1 MRSFVL
7 SMFLV
12 IGLAAPTSAQV
23 TGTVTGSASNAETG
37 EPLTS
42 VQLSIVGSGLGSL
55 SGPDGRYQ
63 IANVPSGPQTLRAEL
78 IGFATINV
86 SITVTA
92 GAAVVQDFGLSLQA
106 LAMDEIVVTGVP
118 GGTRIR
124 AIGNSVDRLNAAEI
138 TRVAPTATVQQV
150 LQGRSPGVNMS
161 SNGIVGTG
169 TRIRIRGASQLSNNQ
184 SMQPLIYIDG
194 IRANNDEHMG
204 LGSVVKRNIMATID
218 PESIERIEVLKGP
231 AAATLYGTEAS
242 RGVINIITKRGQEG
256 AVQVEMSVRGGMNYM
271 AQGVRDKLQHD
282 NYWTDPSDGQRYGRN
297 ICTGSGSAD
306 CPALKMLDYM
316 DELGRPIFTAGQIQ
330 SYSGSISGGSAD
342 SQYYFGGTYS
352 RETGVQSHNYLN
364 KLNVRTNFDTQL
376 SENVGVTLRMGYTNS
391 RDRLIR
397 DGYAS
402 RVEAIEFG
410 SPRYLPTNRCRTTPS
425 DGCAYHIGFSRT
437 QHPTRDEAEFN
448 NTELDRFTGGITFN
462 IDAFDWLTTRFT
474 SGIDYTGEQNF
485 RFRNFQTNDTT
496 AFMLG
501 TNGAKGY
508 RNESRVSSFLSTT
521 DFSSTA
527 NFTLPWNISSSTSV
541 GVQYYTR
548 SRSHL
553 GARGDRFAGPGLSTI
568 TATEIKRTP
577 SNSFVSNNTLGT
589 YVQEVLGLNDRLFF
603 TAALRVDNNSAFG
616 SEIAFLTYPKFSLSW
631 VVSEEPWFVDS
642 GPSWINTMRL
652 RGAWG
657 QSGEQPNS
665 FASLRTWSP
674 VEAPGGAGV
683 TPQTL
688 GNPDLTAEVGEETE
702 FGLDLDILERVSLEM
717 TYYHKLTHGAILSRD
732 LPPSGGFQ
740 GQRQVNAGEI
750 RNSGFEAGINANLVD
765 GSAWRLDVGFN
776 IAYNESEIL
785 QLSGEKG
792 DTTIIFNAFNS
803 MEQRVGAPPWSWFGV
818 DVISGDFAA
827 DGSGDVINALCSN
840 GAGGTLPCFDAA
852 GTTIAPRVFL
862 GRAIPPWESSFTADL
877 GIGDNLTLHALFTSE
892 MGHKRFDNQVRQRN
906 RLYTVSTEA
915 NFPAEWETNNL
926 WELKATIQGNERITD
941 GWTNDVGFIRLKEVS
956 LSYELPENLALGV
969 DRAVLQIAARN
980 MMTWSDWTSA
990 DPEVVY
996 QGDTY
1001 RPFFGQ
1007 DNQPIPQQITA
1018 SIRVNF

>member
-7 SMFLV
+7 SVFLV

-23 TGTVTGSASNAETG
+23 TGTVTGTALDAESG
-37 EPLTS
+37 EPLAS

-63 IANVPSGPQTLRAEL
+63 IANVPGGSQTLRAER
-78 IGFATINV
+78 IGYATMNV
-86 SITVTA
+86 AITVTS
-92 GAAVVQDFGLSLQA
+92 GAAVVQDFGMSLQA

-118 GGTRIR
+118 GGTRMR
-124 AIGNSVDRLNAAEI
+124 AIGNSVDRLSAADI
-138 TRVAPTATVQQV
+138 SRVTPVTTVQQV
-150 LQGRSPGVNMS
+150 LRGRSPGVNMS

-184 SMQPLIYIDG
+184 SMSPLIYIDG

-204 LGSVVKRNIMATID
+204 LGSVVKRNIMASID
-218 PESIERIEVLKGP
+218 PEQIERIEVLKGP

-242 RGVINIITKRGQEG
+242 RGVINIITKRGNEG
-256 AVQVEMSVRGGMNYM
+256 PVRVEMMVRQGMNYLSN
-271 AQGVRDKLQHD
+271 GVRDKLQHD
-282 NYWTDPSDGQRYGRN
+282 NYWTDPADGQRYGRN
-297 ICTGSGSAD
+297 ACPSAD
-306 CPALKMLDYM
+306 CPALNMLDYM
-316 DELGRPIFTAGQIQ
+316 DELGRDIFTTGQVQ
-330 SYSGSISGGSAD
+330 AYSGSISGGSQD
-342 SQYYFGGTYS
+342 SQYFFAGTYT
-352 RETGVQSHNYLN
+352 RENGVQSHNYAN
-364 KLNVRTNFDTQL
+364 NLNVRTNFDTQL
-376 SENVGVTLRMGYTNS
+376 SENVGITLRMGYTNS

-410 SPRYLPTNRCRTTPS
+410 SPRYLPDNRCRTTPS
-425 DGCAYHIGFSRT
+425 AGCAYHIGFSQT

-448 NTELDRFTGGITFN
+448 NTELDRFTGGVTFN
-462 IDAFDWLTTRFT
+462 IDAFGWLTTRLT
-474 SGIDYTGEQNF
+474 TGIDYTGEQNF
-485 RFRNFQTNDTT
+485 RFRDFQTNDTT

-508 RNESRVSSFLSTT
+508 RNEDRVSSFLSTT

-527 NFTLPWNISSSTSV
+527 DLNLTENITSSTSM

-548 SRSHL
+548 SRSQL

-577 SNSFVSNNTLGT
+577 RNSFVSNNTLGS
-589 YVQEVLGLNDRLFF
+589 YVQEVLGYKDRLFF
-603 TAALRVDNNSAFG
+603 TAALRIDNNSAFG
-616 SEIAFLTYPKFSLSW
+616 SDIDFLTYPKFSLSW
-631 VVSEEPWFVDS
+631 VASEEPWFDS
-642 GPSWINTMRL
+642 APSWINTLRL

-665 FASLRTWSP
+665 FASLRTWAP

-702 FGLDLDILERVSLEM
+702 LGMDLDLFGRVGLEF
-717 TYYHKLTHGAILSRD
+717 TAYHKLTKGAILSRD

-740 GQRQVNAGEI
+740 GQRQVNAGRI
-750 RNSGFEAGINANLVD
+750 RNEGFEAGINANIVD
-765 GSAWRLDVGFN
+765 GSAWRLDLGFN
-776 IAYNESEIL
+776 LSYNRSEIL
-785 QLSGEKG
+785 QLSGEPG
-792 DTTIIFNAFNS
+792 DTTIVFNAFNS

-827 DGSGDVINALCSN
+827 DGSGDVINALCSD

-862 GRAIPPWESSFTADL
+862 GRAIPPWEANFTTDI
-877 GIGDNLTLHALFTSE
+877 GIGDNLSLHAMFTSE

-906 RLYTVSTEA
+906 RLYTVSREA
-915 NFPAEWETNNL
+915 NFPAEWETNDL

-956 LSYELPENLALGV
+956 LSYELPQNFRLGV

-980 MMTWSDWTSA
+980 MLTWSDWTSA